1 MFEHDCH
8 RRADRSN
15 NVAYGGEGSEK
26 EDVAPAEP
34 WVSTKER
41 SLMDGRL
48 RQARCVDQGVY
59 SGYISE
65 EPTAFCGNSLSVVN
79 LEESL

>member
-48 RQARCVDQGVY
+48 RQARWSLFRVRR
-59 SGYISE
+59 YISE